1 MSQVLSGGLVS
12 AAEVSVF
19 YEAQLVYRWR
29 QDGFAVA
36 TGNETG
42 SLQTGGIACGS

>member
-1 MSQVLSGGLVS
+1 MSQVLSCGLVS

-36 TGNETG
+36 AGNGRDCLWQLT
-42 SLQTGGIACGS
+42 SI